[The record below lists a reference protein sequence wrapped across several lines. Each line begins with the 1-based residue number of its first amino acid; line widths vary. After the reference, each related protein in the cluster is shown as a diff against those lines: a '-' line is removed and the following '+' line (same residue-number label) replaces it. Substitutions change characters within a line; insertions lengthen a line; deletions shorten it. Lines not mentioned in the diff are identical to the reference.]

1 MPRSKDAPTRH
12 ESARSL
18 CGRDRATIIPV
29 YFDVVIVG
37 GGPSGLAAALTLGRA
52 RRAVLLCDAGE
63 RRNQTAEHIY
73 NFVTRDH
80 TPPDEFRRVA
90 REQLA
95 RYPNVLV
102 RDVRVEALD
111 GERDAFRVRVEQED
125 IIAKRV
131 LLCTGMLDE
140 PLLLEGAREAWGR
153 SIFQCPYC
161 HGWEAQGRAWGYVA
175 PAHDAP
181 HAAMAPLFVQQL
193 FAWTEHVTV
202 FSQHGNPLSEELA
215 SQLESLGARV
225 ERSPI
230 ERLVV
235 DPERRTQIR
244 AIALANGATT
254 PCDALFAHPPQRQT
268 PLVAS
273 LGLALDADGYVT
285 ADPMRRET
293 SRPGIFA
300 SGDLSTRMQGAIF
313 AAASGAQA
321 GAMINLDLA
330 QQRAMQ
336 RASSRARAETSG

>member
-1 MPRSKDAPTRH
+1 MN
-12 ESARSL
+12 
-18 CGRDRATIIPV
+18 
-29 YFDVVIVG
+29 FDVVIVG

-63 RRNQTAEHIY
+63 RRNHAAEHVY

-90 REQLA
+90 RGQLA

-102 RDVRVEALD
+102 RDARIEALD
-111 GERDAFRVRVEQED
+111 GERDAFRLRVDGAD
-125 IIAKRV
+125 IVAKRV

-140 PLLLEGAREAWGR
+140 PLLIDGAREAWGR

-161 HGWEAQGRAWGYVA
+161 HGWEAQDRAWGFVA

-181 HAAMAPLFVQQL
+181 HAAMAAQFVQQL
-193 FAWTEHVTV
+193 FAWTDRVTV
-202 FSQHGNPLSEELA
+202 FAQRGHALSDALA
-215 SQLESLGARV
+215 EQLESFGARV

-230 ERLVV
+230 RRVIA
-235 DPERRTQIR
+235 DDNTRTQIR
-244 AIALANGATT
+244 AIELEDGSKV

-268 PLVAS
+268 ALVAS

-285 ADPMRRET
+285 ADPARRET
-293 SRPGIFA
+293 SRPGIYA

-313 AAASGAQA
+313 AAASGAHA
-321 GAMINLDLA
+321 GAMINFDLA
-330 QQRAMQ
+330 QQRATQ
-336 RASSRARAETSG
+336 RASSRARVETSE